1 MKKTSKHIF
10 LAGALILLATV
21 IQAAP
26 SSPPGG
32 GMSPPCWPPPCL
44 PIDGGISF
52 LIAAAAVYGGK
63 KLYDHQKKS

>member
-10 LAGALILLATV
+10 LSVALVLLATV

-26 SSPPGG
+26 SAPPGG